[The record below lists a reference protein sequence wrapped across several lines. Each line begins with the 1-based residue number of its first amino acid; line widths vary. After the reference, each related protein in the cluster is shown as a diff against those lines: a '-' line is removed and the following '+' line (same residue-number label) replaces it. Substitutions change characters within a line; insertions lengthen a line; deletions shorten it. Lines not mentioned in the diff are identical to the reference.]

1 MAIAVFSKV
10 SPEPGDRAR
19 ALQMVTEMRKQ
30 TTGQYVPFYYI
41 ADIYAALGDKEAAF
55 EWLDRA
61 LGQHSNSCLLLAID
75 PAFED
80 FRSDPRF
87 QEATRKIGLSHLAFA
102 SPGPGIDE

>member
-1 MAIAVFSKV
+1 VAYAHSGDGTGALRMIA
-10 SPEPGDRAR
+10 
-19 ALQMVTEMRKQ
+19 EMRKP
-30 TTGQYVPFYYI
+30 TVSRYVPFYYI

-61 LGQHSNSCLLLAID
+61 LDQHSNSCLLLAID

-87 QEATRKIGLSHLAFA
+87 QEAARKIGFPREAIRSSSGSGA
-102 SPGPGIDE
+102 DEP

>member
-1 MAIAVFSKV
+1 MKLGVAYAHS
-10 SPEPGDRAR
+10 GDGAR
-19 ALQMVTEMRKQ
+19 ALRMIAEMRKP
-30 TTGQYVPFYYI
+30 TASRYVPFYYI

-61 LGQHSNSCLLLAID
+61 LDQHSNSCLLLAID

-87 QEATRKIGLSHLAFA
+87 QEAARKIGLPHQAIR
-102 SPGPGIDE
+102 SPSGSGADEP